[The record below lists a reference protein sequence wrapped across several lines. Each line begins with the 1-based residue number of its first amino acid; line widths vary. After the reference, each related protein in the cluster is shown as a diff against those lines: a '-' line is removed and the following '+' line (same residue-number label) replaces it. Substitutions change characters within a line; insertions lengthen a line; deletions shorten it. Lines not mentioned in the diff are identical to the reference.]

1 MSLQDR
7 LGINLAAQRAQIRTM
22 AEQAL
27 VLLTTVWESDP
38 RPGGRGRRLFKE
50 RHWQDELG
58 ITSRWRGD
66 WEPLREHMLMDAG
79 NYGEPSGMNAYDATQ
94 VSAVTG
100 ESRNNY
106 SGFGN
111 VVSYRIGIACH
122 DARLLVNK
130 DTCSCSRVLGRKSGD
145 RESLYGDAEV
155 EASSSGSSKTPVMQD
170 NSNSATAFAN
180 PWMWCYGWNL
190 LLFSDDSLL
199 TRERC
204 RCTEAANGHSALIS
218 TMDRLH
224 ADGLI
229 DSTWGYGRVGFA
241 FDPGG
246 YTPQ

>member
-1 MSLQDR
+1 
-7 LGINLAAQRAQIRTM
+7 
-22 AEQAL
+22 
-27 VLLTTVWESDP
+27 
-38 RPGGRGRRLFKE
+38 
-50 RHWQDELG
+50 
-58 ITSRWRGD
+58 
-66 WEPLREHMLMDAG
+66 MDAG

-94 VSAVTG
+94 VFAVTG

-106 SGFGN
+106 SG
-111 VVSYRIGIACH
+111 VPTWSHTASELIACH

-130 DTCSCSRVLGRKSGD
+130 DTCSCSRVPGCKSGD

-204 RCTEAANGHSALIS
+204 RFTEAANGHSALIS
-218 TMDRLH
+218 TMDRLR

-229 DSTWGYGRVGFA
+229 DSIWGYGRVGFA